1 MIILDNVSLITVSS
15 TKIPETEAAI
25 RQCLQHIRFGEVVF
39 FTDKHVT
46 FPRIIIP
53 EIKSKREYSYWIIHQ
68 LGKHLQTPFA
78 LICQWDGFVVN
89 HKAWT
94 NEFLN
99 YDYIGSPWPP
109 WEDNNYRPD
118 TVGNGGFSLRS
129 KKLCDLVSRLAPAC
143 FENEDRVIC
152 EDRRE
157 QLENQGIKFAPVKLA
172 WQFSC
177 ENDNYEEYHSF
188 GIHGERQRNL
198 FM

>member
-1 MIILDNVSLITVSS
+1 MVSLTQSG
-15 TKIPETEAAI
+15 
-25 RQCLQHIRFGEVVF
+25 RG
-39 FTDKHVT
+39 
-46 FPRIIIP
+46 
-53 EIKSKREYSYWIIHQ
+53 REYSYWIIHQ

-177 ENDNYEEYHSF
+177 ENDNYEKYHSF